1 MQEFYTPDM
10 TYMTSVYFINSNRNV
25 MSQDGEGKVERVF
38 KYKMISVQNRQKNLY
53 DMGAY

>member
-1 MQEFYTPDM
+1 
-10 TYMTSVYFINSNRNV
+10 
-25 MSQDGEGKVERVF
+25 MSQGGEGKVERVF